1 MRMGLLERLAVA
13 VGRIE
18 VEWDRM
24 IGVIGMG

>member
-1 MRMGLLERLAVA
+1 MGLLLLERLAVA

-24 IGVIGMG
+24 IGVIGIR